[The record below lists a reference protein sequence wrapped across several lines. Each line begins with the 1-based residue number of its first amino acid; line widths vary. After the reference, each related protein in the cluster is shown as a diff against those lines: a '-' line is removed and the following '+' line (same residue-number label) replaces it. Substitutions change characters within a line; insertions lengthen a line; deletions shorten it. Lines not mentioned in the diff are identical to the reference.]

1 MREGPTQ
8 GRGTGLNGPWIGP
21 LPCAGAVAHGEEPVF
36 GRGLMES
43 RYARAVESFEDELDD
58 AGLPL
63 RDRLPD
69 YAAVF
74 GVGLAACV
82 GVGLVIYL
90 ISDVSL
96 ASSIGYTVVLYG
108 VVFLL
113 AGGAS
118 GGGYTNLG
126 IGAAGALFGTR
137 RADEAQDEVQE
148 LRSSKPKLSSQ
159 ERLAR
164 GLRPGANPRAFW
176 QVIGGFAYI
185 VLGLVVVVNWS

>member
-1 MREGPTQ
+1 
-8 GRGTGLNGPWIGP
+8 
-21 LPCAGAVAHGEEPVF
+21 
-36 GRGLMES
+36 MES
-43 RYARAVESFEDELDD
+43 FKDETADP
-58 AGLPL
+58 GLSL

-74 GVGLAACV
+74 GVGLAACI

-96 ASSIGYTVVLYG
+96 ASSIGYTVILYG

-137 RADEAQDEVQE
+137 RADETQDEVEDLQ
-148 LRSSKPKLSSQ
+148 SSKTRLTSQ
-159 ERLAR
+159 ERLQK
-164 GLRPGANPRAFW
+164 GLRPEANPRAFW
-176 QVIGGFAYI
+176 QVMGGVAYI
-185 VLGLVVVVNWS
+185 VLGLIVVVNWS

>member
-1 MREGPTQ
+1 LSP
-8 GRGTGLNGPWIGP
+8 
-21 LPCAGAVAHGEEPVF
+21 
-36 GRGLMES
+36 
-43 RYARAVESFEDELDD
+43 RYARRMESFEDELDD
-58 AGLPL
+58 ADLPL

-74 GVGLAACV
+74 GVGLAACI

-96 ASSIGYTVVLYG
+96 ASSVGYTVILYG
-108 VVFLL
+108 VIFLL

-137 RADEAQDEVQE
+137 RADEAQDEVAE
-148 LRSSKPKLSSQ
+148 LQGSKHRLTSQ
-159 ERLAR
+159 ERLNK
-164 GLRPGANPRAFW
+164 GLRPEANPRAFW
-176 QVIGGFAYI
+176 QVLGGVAYI
-185 VLGLVVVVNWS
+185 ALGLIVVINWS